1 MQEVKIYNSLKN
13 KIEVFKP
20 IEEGKVS
27 IYVCGPTVYGNL
39 HIGNARPI
47 AVFDI
52 FVKALR
58 KMGYEVTYMSNVTDI
73 DDKIIRKAIEE
84 GISEKEVAEKLGISQ
99 SYISRIEKKV
109 IKRLKTL
116 VNSN

>member
-1 MQEVKIYNSLKN
+1 MQEVKIYNSLNN

-58 KMGYEVTYMSNVTDI
+58 KMGYEEFVKHTYSKHKSYYLVEETENI
-73 DDKIIRKAIEE
+73 YRYDKSAKKKELVRLSALNALDKLRK
-84 GISEKEVAEKLGISQ
+84 
-99 SYISRIEKKV
+99 SRTK
-109 IKRLKTL
+109 
-116 VNSN
+116 